1 MGELSPF
8 DPEKIYQY
16 NLYMPFLGQWMYQA
30 LFGPADMMG
39 LQRSYTLPFG
49 KGTSV
54 HQNNL
59 SSMEISV
66 TRKAREKKAIQ
77 V

>member
-1 MGELSPF
+1 
-8 DPEKIYQY
+8 
-16 NLYMPFLGQWMYQA
+16 MYQA

-54 HQNNL
+54 HHSKL

-66 TRKAREKKAIQ
+66 TRKVREKKPYKFNFWWNILKT
-77 V
+77 VIIFNIIITNNC